1 MMRKMRTLQILV
13 VVLLVGSL
21 SACVS
26 YRSYRQAQLADQTGD
41 WDKAVLFYMKAS
53 SENPNNVGYKA
64 ALLRAKGNAAQAHF
78 DKARKYQVSGLLE
91 RALVEFQQAVSLD
104 PSNQSALVEL
114 DRVREE
120 IKSRDQGRGPATIAE
135 MKERAAERNQPPTLN
150 PRSNEPIDLEFPK
163 PASIQTIYKALGD
176 AFGINVLFDPNLKD
190 QEIPLVLKQVVA
202 QDALEFLMRAAGHFY
217 KVMDEHTI
225 IVAADTPQNRR
236 NYQDLVIK
244 TFFLSNAEVK
254 DVVTML
260 RSLIDAKKIATNE
273 QLNAIILRD
282 TADKVKVAERIIR
295 ANDKARAEVVVDI
308 ELLQVNSSKLLNLGV
323 TWPKFITT
331 SANAGGDDGSVRL
344 SDVQFLDQSNW
355 TISIP
360 SFTYNFAK
368 ENTDAQVLA
377 KPQLRISEGERA
389 SLTIGDRVPVPVTSF
404 NTGNTVGGNIVPI
417 TSFQYQDVG
426 IQISIE
432 PRVHHNKEVS
442 LTIQVEVSSLSGFVD
457 NGSQPIIATR
467 NFESTIRLKDGETNF
482 LAGLLRTDE
491 TRSDTGLPGLSELP
505 IIGRLFGN
513 NNNNNQRTDV
523 VLTLTPHIIRSADIT
538 PEDLEPIWVGT
549 ESNITFRGGSPR
561 VESNVEGP
569 FDRQAGSSA
578 EDIRELIQRR
588 IQRLP
593 RGLRSQGGQV
603 GNGQPVEE
611 PGGIELVPADSPA
624 NLFNDPPADQEDQ
637 GNGFRVPSDRRSDD
651 EDQPRNRSRNSP
663 RNSPQADNDPPPSPF
678 GGNNAS
684 STSRLGMDPATS
696 VLAAVRPT
704 PATVATVASFSS
716 AASKVSLVNS
726 VGTQEEAQVRLSL
739 SPRGLWAR
747 PGDLFEV
754 TLQVD
759 SSVAVSHLPVTLEF
773 DSTVLAVEGVRPGD
787 FFGEATQAHIIA
799 DFSRP
804 GELVIGASRLGDVE
818 GVSGSGA
825 LAHITFRAV
834 ATGTAEIGFSS
845 GRAMGSKLEEIS
857 PVRVEPSAIEVRDNP
872 NPAERPD
879 RPKPLH
885 ET

>member
-1 MMRKMRTLQILV
+1 MRKMRTLQILI
-13 VVLLVGSL
+13 VVLLLGSL

-26 YRSYRQAQLADQTGD
+26 YRSYRQAQLASQTGD
-41 WDKAVLFYMKAS
+41 WDKAVLFYMKATRD
-53 SENPNNVGYKA
+53 NPNNISYKA
-64 ALLRAKGNAAQAHF
+64 ALLRAKAKAAQVHF
-78 DKARKYQVSGLLE
+78 DKARKYQQNGLLE
-91 RALVEFQQAVSLD
+91 RSLIEYQQAVSLD

-120 IKSRDQGRGPATIAE
+120 IKSRDAGRGPATIAE
-135 MKERAAERNQPPTLN
+135 MKERAAARNQPPTLN

-163 PASIQTIYKALGD
+163 PVSIQTIYNALGK

-190 QEIPLVLKQVVA
+190 QEIPLMLKQVVA

-308 ELLQVNSSKLLNLGV
+308 ELLQINSSKLLDLGV
-323 TWPKFITT
+323 TWPSQI
-331 SANAGGDDGSVRL
+331 SAGLDTGGGADAPLRL
-344 SDVQFLDQSNW
+344 SDIEFLDQSNW
-355 TISIP
+355 TLTIP
-360 SFTYNFAK
+360 SFVYDFVKTS
-368 ENTDAQVLA
+368 TDAQLLA

-404 NTGNTVGGNIVPI
+404 NTGNTIGGNIVPI

-432 PRVHHNKEVS
+432 PRVHHNKEVT
-442 LTIQVEVSSLSGFVD
+442 LTIQVEVSNLSGEVVS
-457 NGSQPIIATR
+457 GGQSQPIIGTR

-491 TRSDTGLPGLSELP
+491 TRSESGVPGLSELP
-505 IIGRLFGN
+505 IIGRLFGSN
-513 NNNNNQRTDV
+513 RNNNQRTDV
-523 VLTLTPHIIRSADIT
+523 ILTITPRIIRSADIT

-578 EDIRELIQRR
+578 EDIRQLIQQR

-593 RGLRSQGGQV
+593 RGLRSQGGQA
-603 GNGQPVEE
+603 GGGSGQPVEE
-611 PGGIELVPADSPA
+611 PGGIELVPSAPPG
-624 NLFNDPPADQEDQ
+624 NLFEEPPEEDDQ
-637 GNGFRVPSDRRSDD
+637 GGGFRVPNANRSDD
-651 EDQPRNRSRNSP
+651 EDSRRGRSRSGGSASNE
-663 RNSPQADNDPPPSPF
+663 PPPSPF
-678 GGNNAS
+678 GGNDAS
-684 STSRLGMDPATS
+684 STSRLGIKPSLA
-696 VLAAVRPT
+696 VLAATNRPSSRT
-704 PATVATVASFSS
+704 IRNTKSATSTATIAVANSASEMP
-716 AASKVSLVNS
+716 K
-726 VGTQEEAQVRLSL
+726 VRLSL
-739 SPRGLWAR
+739 SPRGLWAK
-747 PGDLFEV
+747 PGDLFEL

-759 SSVAVSHLPVTLEF
+759 SSVAVSHLPVTLGF
-773 DSTVLAVEGVRPGD
+773 DPEILAVEEVRAGE
-787 FFGEATQAHIIA
+787 FLGAAGEAQVLA

-804 GELVIGASRLGDVE
+804 GEVVIGASRLGEVE
-818 GVSGSGA
+818 GVRGA
-825 LAHITFRAV
+825 GTLAHITFRAV
-834 ATGTAEIGFSS
+834 AKGTAEIGFFT
-845 GRAMGSKLEEIS
+845 GRAMGSMLEEIG
-857 PVRVEPSAIEVRDNP
+857 PVAVEPTAIEVRETP
-872 NPAERPD
+872 GPADHSD
-879 RPKPLH
+879 RPKPPH